1 MVDLSVKIGDIT
13 LQNPVQP
20 ASGAFS
26 WEYNDVIDL
35 NRLGA
40 LVAKTICREPRLGNP
55 TPRMAETEAGIIQS
69 IGLPGKG
76 IEYFLDHIV
85 PEYAKFKPP
94 LVVSVNSETIE
105 DFAALAEELSVP
117 DVDVIEA
124 NISCPTRNQTGGNF
138 AMHEDYTRDCISA
151 IRAKTKKPLWVKLS
165 PNAGDIV
172 SIGKAAEAA
181 GADCLVIANTFL
193 SLKIRTDNFRPA
205 LGNKFGGLVSPALKP
220 IVLRMVYQVAKAVKI
235 PIIGI
240 GGVTKAEDVVE
251 YMLAGASAVGIGY
264 AGFRNPTALITD
276 HRRPRSLV
284 RRTRHQ
290 EGHRT
295 DRRGERRRHGDGYS
309 RRRISGRLSRRH
321 ADPLWRAHSS
331 NWSPTRSRITRPDG
345 SIKPRRPTVTL
356 WLFLRVMPPSPT
368 ISAWSPR
375 RRATIVRPSAIST
388 LRSRP
393 SRNTRRRITTAP
405 SRCRRSANRGTPS
418 QSFERVCAIEPGH
431 YDAHRAL
438 GFLWLAEGDRG
449 RALDHFARTYE
460 LRRGEDRTGIA
471 AKCLTEATRTSCCM
485 TRSSFVFWRSAAA
498 TVSASRRWRGTT
510 SRWRKTFRKKPCR
523 FPTNSSTRSARTTT
537 PRSIF
542 AAHRSLRV
550 RPSASGRTTT
560 P

>member
-1 MVDLSVKIGDIT
+1 VVDLSVTIGDIT

-76 IEYFLDHIV
+76 IEYFIDHIV

-94 LVVSVNSETIE
+94 LVVSVSSESIE

-124 NISCPTRNQTGGNF
+124 NISCPTRNATGGNF
-138 AMHEDYTRDCISA
+138 AMHENYTRDCIKA
-151 IRAKTKKPLWVKLS
+151 MRARTKKPLWVKLS

-172 SIGKAAEAA
+172 SIARAAEDA

-235 PIIGI
+235 PIVGI

-264 AGFRNPTALITD
+264 AGFRNPTALITIID
-276 HRRPRSLV
+276 DL
-284 RRTRHQ
+284 
-290 EGHRT
+290 EAWC
-295 DRRGERRRHGDGYS
+295 DERGIKKVTELIGAVKDDDMEK
-309 RRRISGRLSRRH
+309 
-321 ADPLWRAHSS
+321 DPL
-331 NWSPTRSRITRPDG
+331 
-345 SIKPRRPTVTL
+345 V
-356 WLFLRVMPPSPT
+356 
-368 ISAWSPR
+368 
-375 RRATIVRPSAIST
+375 
-388 LRSRP
+388 
-393 SRNTRRRITTAP
+393 
-405 SRCRRSANRGTPS
+405 
-418 QSFERVCAIEPGH
+418 
-431 YDAHRAL
+431 
-438 GFLWLAEGDRG
+438 
-449 RALDHFARTYE
+449 
-460 LRRGEDRTGIA
+460 A
-471 AKCLTEATRTSCCM
+471 AS
-485 TRSSFVFWRSAAA
+485 VG
-498 TVSASRRWRGTT
+498 V
-510 SRWRKTFRKKPCR
+510 
-523 FPTNSSTRSARTTT
+523 
-537 PRSIF
+537 
-542 AAHRSLRV
+542 
-550 RPSASGRTTT
+550 
-560 P
+560 